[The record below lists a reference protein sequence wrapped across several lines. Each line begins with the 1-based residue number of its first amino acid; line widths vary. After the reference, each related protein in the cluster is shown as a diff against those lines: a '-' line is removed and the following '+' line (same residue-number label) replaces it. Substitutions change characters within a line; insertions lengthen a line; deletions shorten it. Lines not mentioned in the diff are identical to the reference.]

1 MLAPVGAWV
10 YNSPLA
16 GKTNFAPRRITPEAA
31 HAADGERLDM
41 TRLWAIG
48 RTTFLQTIR
57 QPIYGVLIFVTY
69 ALLAMNLPL
78 SGWTA
83 SSDSGRSDQKMMET
97 IGLSTLMVTGLLI
110 AAFSAAAALGREIE
124 DKTALTVIAKPVTRA
139 TFVMGKFLGVAGAVI
154 LAYYLCS
161 LAFLMTVRHGVM
173 PTVRNPFDWPVIVL
187 GLSALVLAGNVALAG
202 NLMYDWTF
210 TSALVWADTV
220 LLSVA
225 MCVIAFVGKGWVIVS
240 FGQDIPAQ
248 LLVAMALMLMA
259 VVVFAAVA
267 VAAST
272 RMGQIMTLLVC
283 FGVFFLGSMYRTL
296 FGPDTQDIFIAKVL
310 GAVLPNL
317 TAFYM
322 LDAMMLDTAIPATYF
337 LTALAYCVL
346 YSGAVLALGIAMFQ
360 TRPLETQ
367 GSSASMPALVGVV
380 AWAGRAGAVAC
391 GIAGA
396 VVLSLSQYHTLGGLT
411 TAGALLAGG
420 GVGWI
425 LWGYFGRGVRWVYWL
440 VLAGGAAA
448 GAMSL
453 AVATGVW
460 ELGSAEDPEA
470 LSIHAVGGAAVS
482 ACLLLILILP
492 RTRRHFSSE
501 GLKLSI
507 KSRPRARA

>member
-1 MLAPVGAWV
+1 
-10 YNSPLA
+10 
-16 GKTNFAPRRITPEAA
+16 
-31 HAADGERLDM
+31 M

-57 QPIYGVLIFVTY
+57 QPIYGVLILVTFT
-69 ALLAMNLPL
+69 LLVTTLPL

-97 IGLSTLMVTGLLI
+97 IGLSTLMVSGLLI

-139 TFVMGKFLGVAGAVI
+139 TFVMGKFVGVAGAVI

-187 GLSALVLAGNVALAG
+187 GLSALGLAILVALAG

-210 TSALVWADTV
+210 MSASIWALTV
-220 LLSVA
+220 LLSVS
-225 MCVIAFVGKGWVIVS
+225 MGVIAFVGKGWVIVS
-240 FGQDIPAQ
+240 FGQDIGGQ

-259 VVVFAAVA
+259 VVVFAAIA

-272 RMGQIMTLLVC
+272 RLGQVMTLLVC
-283 FGVFFLGSMYRTL
+283 FGIFFLGSMYRTL
-296 FGPDTQDIFIAKVL
+296 FGPDTRDIFIAKVL

-322 LDAMMLDTAIPATYF
+322 LDAMMLDKAIPATYF
-337 LTALAYCVL
+337 LTALGYCVL
-346 YSGAVLALGIAMFQ
+346 YSAAVLALGIAMFQ

-396 VVLSLSQYHTLGGLT
+396 VILSVSKYHTLGGLT
-411 TAGALLAGG
+411 TAGVLLAAA
-420 GVGWI
+420 VAGWI
-425 LWGYFGRGVRWVYWL
+425 LWGFFGRGVRWVYWL
-440 VLAGGAAA
+440 VLAADVIALGTCLTIAA
-448 GAMSL
+448 GVWEFGSL
-453 AVATGVW
+453 DDARSLTARATGV
-460 ELGSAEDPEA
+460 
-470 LSIHAVGGAAVS
+470 AAVS
-482 ACLLLILILP
+482 LCVLLVLLLP

-507 KSRPRARA
+507 KSRPQVRA